1 MQYTQEEL
9 YTALQ
14 NADAAGD
21 KEGAMQIA
29 QMIQNYQP
37 QERSMIQSVADVFT
51 GNDRQT
57 EEIAQ
62 LDEVTGSPEFGGVS
76 QFGDV
81 PFTEALGQLYEKGLS
96 MPAFKSAAGF
106 LTTSDPKEQMQII
119 KSNYPDAQFRQDSK
133 GNIIVGLESG
143 EYALNA
149 PGLSTSDIT
158 KLVTD
163 IAAFTPAGRA
173 ASVAGAAGKSAATQ
187 AAMEATGSATGGEF
201 NTGDVAIA
209 AATGGLTKKAEDAF
223 GNLVQQSSQR
233 AKDLSEEAI
242 NAKTGNIMN
251 PLSQERQTAKLTEQ
265 LAKQSEA
272 RFRQDL
278 SKIAGEVMPDTEV
291 IKAAER
297 LGVDESLT
305 PGMVSKSAAYKDIE
319 GALRAKGASDISRQ
333 AEEAILKVSQSADDL
348 ITDFGGSLDKAGFSE
363 ELKSRTSQVITDLDD
378 QVTTAYDNV
387 NKLVSPTQKVDMSD
401 VYVEL
406 QQQAEDLGGDKYLEP
421 FERRILSITEIN
433 PSYAL
438 IDKERKKIGAALHKK
453 QGAYK
458 DMDTGRLKRMYG
470 LLTDAQGASLSDDA
484 LNAWNV
490 AKGLTSQRKQLEE
503 KSIKM
508 FGDDLSE
515 AFMPKFGNAVKKLQK
530 SDYGDFDKLIAAIPD
545 REMRERAMVSA
556 LNDVFVQGSRKE
568 KSMNIPGFVDWYESI
583 LRQPA
588 LMKRINENLPAGSAE
603 RLKDLFTVS
612 KAMRDANSRVIKT
625 GVAAETL
632 SGLDKAQGMFAKL
645 YDVTKQMAAAEGA
658 GAMMGAPGIGA
669 TAVVTNAMMSRAKDP
684 LAVSADRL
692 ISSPEFK
699 RLAIQMGKDNFKAT
713 QATAAAERALRKSEK
728 YKRWFDRLPSENKRA
743 IIKGGLTS
751 YLITANDEY

>member
-1 MQYTQEEL
+1 MSYTQEDL
-9 YTALQ
+9 MVALR

-21 KEGAMQIA
+21 TEGATRIA
-29 QMIQNYQP
+29 KMIQNYQP
-37 QERSMIQSVADVFT
+37 QERSIIQSVADVFT

-57 EEIAQ
+57 EDIAQ
-62 LDEVTGSPEFGGVS
+62 LDEVTGAPEFGGVS
-76 QFGDV
+76 QFGDMPLIESLV
-81 PFTEALGQLYEKGLS
+81 QLYEKGLS

-119 KSNYPDAQFRQDSK
+119 KSNYPDAQFRQDAK

-143 EYALNA
+143 EYALNS

-173 ASVAGAAGKSAATQ
+173 ATVAGAAGKSAVTQ
-187 AAMEATGSATGGEF
+187 AAMEAAGAGTGGEF

-209 AATGGLTKKAEDAF
+209 AATGGLAKKAEEAF
-223 GNLVQQSSQR
+223 GNLVKQSGQR
-233 AKDLSEEAI
+233 AEDLSKDAI
-242 NAKTGNIMN
+242 NAQTGKIMN
-251 PLSQERQTAKLTEQ
+251 PLSQERQTASLTEQ

-272 RFRQDL
+272 RFRQDP
-278 SKIAGEVMPDTEV
+278 SKIAGEVIPDTEV
-291 IKAAER
+291 IQAAER

-333 AEEAILKVSQSADDL
+333 AEDAILKTSQAADDL
-348 ITDFGGSLDKAGFSE
+348 ITDFGGTIDKAGLSE

-378 QVTTAYDNV
+378 QVTKAYDNV
-387 NKLVSPTQKVDMSD
+387 NKLVAPTHKVEMSD
-401 VYVEL
+401 VFVEL
-406 QQQAEDLGGDKYLEP
+406 QQQAEDLGGAKFLEP
-421 FERRILSITEIN
+421 FERRILSIAESN

-490 AKGLTSQRKQLEE
+490 AKGLTSQRKQLEDQ
-503 KSIKM
+503 SIQM
-508 FGDDLSE
+508 FGKDLSG
-515 AFMPKFGNAVKKLQK
+515 AFMPKFGNAVKKLQT
-530 SDYGDFDKLIAAIPD
+530 SDYKDFDKLIKAIPD
-545 REMRERAMVSA
+545 REMRERAMISA

-583 LRQPA
+583 RRQPA
-588 LMKRINENLPAGSAE
+588 LMKRIDENLPAGSAD

-625 GVAAETL
+625 GVASETL
-632 SGLDKAQGMFAKL
+632 SGLDKAQGMFSKL
-645 YDVTKQMAAAEGA
+645 YDVTKQVAAAEGA
-658 GAMMGAPGIGA
+658 GSLMGAPGAGTI
-669 TAVVTNAMMSRAKDP
+669 AVATNAMMSRAKDP

-699 RLAIQMGKDNFKAT
+699 RLAIQMGKDNFNVT

-728 YKRWFDRLPSENKRA
+728 YKRWLDRLPSENKRA
-743 IIKGGLTS
+743 VLKGGLIS
-751 YLITANDEY
+751 YLLTANDEY